1 MAYYDKHYE
10 NMKYFD
16 LLASVLSC
24 SNELSERQLLYRSK
38 L

>member
-24 SNELSERQLLYRSK
+24 LNESSERQIFF
-38 L
+38 